1 MGGIVIN
8 KSIANTLINNKLT
21 SIAASSAPTP
31 ISSQR
36 RSVPAG

>member
-1 MGGIVIN
+1 MGGIVTN

-21 SIAASSAPTP
+21 SMAASSAPTP
-31 ISSQR
+31 ISSRR